1 MSLRKGQVVL
11 CPSCDLLVS
20 LPPYQKG
27 KRELCPRCSR
37 VLRPALNPS
46 LSDEAALA
54 LAALLTLAIA
64 LTEPFLS
71 VESFS
76 IRQEMSLTSIVAVLR
91 LDWSLLLY
99 IFLLLTFGLPCILL
113 CELLAVGLLHYRPGR
128 FFCNVY
134 TFCHR
139 YTMVDVFILGV
150 LVSLVKLTSLASVG
164 FYGGFIA
171 AAAFAVLLILITV
184 RARPQRIWELVR
196 PSMLEDVPS
205 GVTGASQGLRL
216 CRHCGMVVRA
226 EDGERCPRCGH
237 TVVARDRAGVQKAV
251 ALLVAAAILY
261 LPSNL
266 YPIMFTEYLGVD
278 TGSNIVEGVI
288 SLWQMD
294 SRFVAL
300 VILFA
305 SIFIPVLKIFT
316 LTWIL
321 WAVKF
326 HKVNRALFTARV
338 FRLVSFIGKWS
349 MIDVFVVIIMSAV
362 VRMSGLLVI
371 NPGFAIIAFCSVVLI
386 TMFAAESFDERLI
399 WDEVKLHE

>member
-1 MSLRKGQVVL
+1 MGVNQGRVVL
-11 CPSCDLLVS
+11 CPSCDLLVA
-20 LPPYQKG
+20 LPPKVKG
-27 KRELCPRCSR
+27 RRELCPRCAQ
-37 VLRPALNPS
+37 VLRPAYEPS

-54 LAALLTLAIA
+54 IAALLCLMIA
-64 LTEPFLS
+64 VSEPFLA

-76 IRQEMSLTSIVAVLR
+76 VRQEMSLTSIISVLR
-91 LDWSLLLY
+91 FDWSALLY
-99 IFLLLTFGLPCILL
+99 IFLLLTFGLPCTLL
-113 CELLAVGLLHYRPGR
+113 CELIAVGLFRYRPGR

-134 TFCHR
+134 TFCYR

-150 LVSLVKLTSLASVG
+150 LVSLVKLTSLATVG
-164 FYGGFIA
+164 FYEGFAA
-171 AAAFAVLLILITV
+171 AAAFALLLLIITL
-184 RARPQRIWELVR
+184 RARPARLWELLK
-196 PSMLEDVPS
+196 PSRTGDVPA
-205 GVTGASQGLRL
+205 GVTGASQGLKL
-216 CRHCGMVVRA
+216 CRHCGMVMRVS
-226 EDGERCPRCGH
+226 DGERCLRCGH
-237 TVVARDRAGVQKAV
+237 PVVKRDRSGIQKAA
-251 ALLVAAAILY
+251 ALLSAAAILY

-294 SRFVAL
+294 SYFVAL

-305 SIFIPVLKIFT
+305 SIFIPVLKILT
-316 LTWIL
+316 LSWIL

-326 HKVNRALFTARV
+326 HKVNRALLTARV

-399 WDEVKLHE
+399 WDEVQAQ